1 MKPLTTPATTHW
13 FYALGLMWS
22 PFDTIA
28 SKQLEY
34 FWQTQTTGCIQVP
47 EIGDGPTLADSTNG
61 YICYRG
67 HRIRIER
74 RLL

>member
-1 MKPLTTPATTHW
+1 MKPSSVQSTHW

-22 PFDTIA
+22 PFDTVA
-28 SKQLEY
+28 NRQLEFY
-34 FWQTQTTGCIQVP
+34 WQTQTTGSVRVP
-47 EIGDGPTLADSTNG
+47 AIGEDSALADSIRG